1 MLVTGQFKGHACVTA
16 HFLLP
21 TRWYTDFWVQFLEN
35 VYLLG
40 TFSVEK
46 VNCYVSIYENVKRM
60 SILVL

>member
-16 HFLLP
+16 QFTLP
-21 TRWYTDFWVQFLEN
+21 ARCYTDFWVQFLEN
-35 VYLLG
+35 VKLLG
-40 TFSVEK
+40 TVFAEK